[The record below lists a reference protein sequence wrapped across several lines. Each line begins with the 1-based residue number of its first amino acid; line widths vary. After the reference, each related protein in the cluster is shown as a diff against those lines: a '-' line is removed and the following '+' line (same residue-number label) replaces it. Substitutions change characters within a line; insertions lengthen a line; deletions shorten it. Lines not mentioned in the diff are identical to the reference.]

1 MNRERVK
8 SAKRV
13 VIKLGTRVLTESD
26 NTVAYPVL
34 RSIVKQAA
42 ELALGGKEIIIVSSG
57 AIALGLSRMRLERRP
72 GDITLLQAAASL
84 GQSRLMHAYENEFAG
99 CGCET
104 AQLLLTYEDI
114 QNRKRYLNIRNTIF
128 TLWSFGTIPIVNEN
142 DAVSFSEI
150 RFGDND
156 LLAAYLSNM
165 IDADL
170 LVLLT
175 DIEGL
180 YEKDPKKSPSSR
192 LLSEVRKVDDRLL
205 EAVWGK
211 GSSFSSGGMES
222 KLKAARIAAKGGI
235 GTVIASGRT
244 CNLGRLFSGEEMGTF
259 FLPSGRKMQGKK
271 RWIAFS
277 PKVAGRIV
285 IDRGGE
291 KAIVKEKK
299 SLLPA
304 GVRTVYGSF
313 RLGSNV
319 SIENEEHREIARGLS
334 NFSSDEIKLIKGMNS
349 KRIPEVL
356 GSDTYFEEIVHRDNM
371 VILV

>member
-1 MNRERVK
+1 VDREKVK

-13 VIKLGTRVLTESD
+13 VIKLGTRVLTEGD
-26 NTVAYPVL
+26 NSIAYPVI

-42 ELALGGKEIIIVSSG
+42 ELVLRGKEIIIVSSG
-57 AIALGLSRMRLERRP
+57 AIALGLSRMQLERRP

-84 GQSRLMHAYENEFAG
+84 GQSRLMHAYENEFDG

-156 LLAAYLSNM
+156 LLAAYLANM

-170 LVLLT
+170 LILLT

-192 LLSEVRKVDDRLL
+192 LLSEVRKIDDRLL
-205 EAVWGK
+205 EAVRGK

-244 CNLGRLFSGEEMGTF
+244 CDLGRLFSGAEIGTF

-277 PKVAGRIV
+277 PKVSGRIV
-285 IDRGGE
+285 IDGGGE

-304 GVRTVYGSF
+304 GVRAVYGSF

-334 NFSSDEIKLIKGMNS
+334 NFSSDEIALIKGMNS

>member
-1 MNRERVK
+1 MNREKVK

-156 LLAAYLSNM
+156 LLAAYLANM

-192 LLSEVRKVDDRLL
+192 LLSEVRKVDERLL

-244 CNLGRLFSGEEMGTF
+244 CNLGRLFSGEEIGTF

-304 GVRTVYGSF
+304 GVRAVYGSF

>member
-1 MNRERVK
+1 MNREKVK

-13 VIKLGTRVLTESD
+13 VIKLGTRVLTEGD
-26 NTVAYPVL
+26 NTIAYPVL

-42 ELALGGKEIIIVSSG
+42 ELAIGGKEIIIVSSG

-156 LLAAYLSNM
+156 LLAAYLANM

-192 LLSEVRKVDDRLL
+192 LLSEVRKVDERLL

-244 CNLGRLFSGEEMGTF
+244 CDLGRLFSGEEIGTF
-259 FLPSGRKMQGKK
+259 FLPSERKMQGKK

-304 GVRTVYGSF
+304 GVRAVYGSF

-319 SIENEEHREIARGLS
+319 SIENEKHREIARGLS

>member
-1 MNRERVK
+1 VNREKVK

-13 VIKLGTRVLTESD
+13 VIKLGTRVLTEGD
-26 NTVAYPVL
+26 NTIAYPVL

-42 ELALGGKEIIIVSSG
+42 ELAIGGKEIIIVSSG

-156 LLAAYLSNM
+156 LLAAYLANM

-192 LLSEVRKVDDRLL
+192 LLSEVRKIDERLL

-244 CNLGRLFSGEEMGTF
+244 CDLGRLFSGEEIGTF
-259 FLPSGRKMQGKK
+259 FLPSERKMQGKK

-304 GVRTVYGSF
+304 GVRAVYGSF

-319 SIENEEHREIARGLS
+319 SIENEKHREIARGLS

>member
-1 MNRERVK
+1 MNREKVK

-13 VIKLGTRVLTESD
+13 VIKLGTRVLTEGD
-26 NTVAYPVL
+26 NTIAYPVL

-42 ELALGGKEIIIVSSG
+42 ELAIGGKEIIIVSSG

-156 LLAAYLSNM
+156 LLAAYLANM

-192 LLSEVRKVDDRLL
+192 LLSEVRKIDERLL

-244 CNLGRLFSGEEMGTF
+244 CDLGRLFSGEEIGTF
-259 FLPSGRKMQGKK
+259 FLPSERKMQGKK

-304 GVRTVYGSF
+304 GVRAVYGSF

-319 SIENEEHREIARGLS
+319 SIENEKHREIARGLS

>member
-1 MNRERVK
+1 MGRETVK
-8 SAKRV
+8 TAKRV
-13 VIKLGTRVLTESD
+13 VIKLGTRVLTEGD
-26 NTVAYPVL
+26 NTLSIPVL
-34 RSIVKQAA
+34 RSIVGQVSVLARAGKQ
-42 ELALGGKEIIIVSSG
+42 IIVVSSG
-57 AIALGLSRMRLERRP
+57 AIALGLSRMRMDQRP

-84 GQSRLMHAYENEFAG
+84 GQSRLMHAYEDEFAG

-104 AQLLLTYEDI
+104 AQILLTYEDI

-156 LLAAYLSNM
+156 LIAAYLANM

-180 YEKDPKKSPSSR
+180 YESDPKENPSARIMSDVKKIDEK
-192 LLSEVRKVDDRLL
+192 LLKT
-205 EAVWGK
+205 AKGK

-222 KLKAARIAAKGGI
+222 KLKAARIATKGGI

-244 CNLGRLFSGEEMGTF
+244 CDIEELLNGEQIGTF
-259 FLPSGRKMQGKK
+259 FLPSVRKIKGRK

-277 PKVAGRIV
+277 PKTAGRII

-291 KAIVKEKK
+291 QAIVRQKK

-304 GVRTVYGSF
+304 GIREVYGSF
-313 RLGSNV
+313 EIGSNV

-334 NFSSDEIKLIKGMNS
+334 NFSSDEIRLIKGMNTR
-349 KRIPEVL
+349 RIPEVL
-356 GSDTYFEEIVHRDNM
+356 ESDTYFEEVVHRDNM